1 MDKIIMGGVEFKF
14 NNLYKGGVATDEL
27 SSMFYYNREVTY
39 VEMGK
44 ITVVN
49 ERAFYGCSKLNTV
62 ILKRL
67 RVIGK
72 EAFAGCAF
80 KTIDITNVVSIGEG
94 CFMGSKLESISLND
108 EITEIP
114 IEAFRGCE
122 GLKTIKLPSN
132 LEIIGDRAF
141 YRAYNVKIELPS
153 TVKSIAAEAF
163 YLGGTGEINLSTE
176 VLIGHRAFYGSN
188 FTKIVIKKIIN
199 ITEQLF
205 RSCDAITAEFENAEI
220 IGKDAFGYCRELVS
234 IYMPKIKKIGDYAF
248 NYCRKLV
255 ITSLPDTL
263 EEIGLGAFTGCSQ
276 LSLTSLPNT
285 IRKMGLGSFAGTAI
299 AIKQLPLNMNRLE
312 DQVFSS
318 CYSMIELTLGGK
330 GYPMEYITPFFKSGD
345 DYSKYT
351 LGSFYDCPNLKKL
364 TIYTTGG
371 QALAGA
377 PWGATNAT
385 ITYLP
390 A

>member
-114 IEAFRGCE
+114 TEAFRGCE
-122 GLKTIKLPSN
+122 VLKTIKLPSN
-132 LEIIGDRAF
+132 LEMIRDRAF

-153 TVKSIAAEAF
+153 TIKSIAAEAF

-176 VLIGHRAFYGSN
+176 VLIGDRAFYGSN
-188 FTKIVIKKIIN
+188 FTKIVIKKITN
-199 ITEQLF
+199 ITAELF
-205 RSCDAITAEFENAEI
+205 GRCYFITAEFENVET
-220 IGKDAFGYCRELVS
+220 IGKEAFAFCRELVS
-234 IYMPKIKKIGDYAF
+234 VYMPKIRKIGNYAF
-248 NYCRKLV
+248 YYCQKLI
-255 ITSLPDTL
+255 ITSLPSTL
-263 EEIGLGAFTGCSQ
+263 EELEDGAFAGCTG
-276 LSLTSLPNT
+276 LTITYIPET
-285 IRKMGLGSFAGTAI
+285 IKKIGAAAFAGTSI
-299 AIKQLPLNMNRLE
+299 SIKQFPLSVNRLP
-312 DQVFSS
+312 DQVVGS
-318 CYSMIELTLGGK
+318 CYSITELTLGGK
-330 GYPMEYITPFFKSGD
+330 GYPIEYITPYNTSGPP
-345 DYSKYT
+345 YSM
-351 LGSFYDCPNLKKL
+351 GSFYDCINLTKL

-377 PWGATNAT
+377 PWGAINAT